1 MILKKIR
8 LHQPLLHGIE
18 EALEKIFGQGKKS
31 DQVVPS
37 ILKAHPK
44 WGSRDRNFVAEN
56 TYEIVRNKRLLRYIL
71 EETEGSGE
79 ESGMAMPDITLSGK
93 GGPGVEVPGVDT
105 LGIETSDMTTTGADA
120 AGIIPLYR
128 KMTGAWLILKG
139 FYEEEN
145 AYFDGLDPDK
155 IRERAA
161 VSAPEIRF
169 SVPDSLS
176 SLVRKEL
183 GDERWYRELEAMSA
197 PADVFLRVNLHRI
210 PKAKLKAELEEKGIF
225 TDEVES
231 VETALKLVKRSNLT
245 LTEEF
250 RKGYFEI
257 QDAGSQLISPFLG
270 PQPGELVIDACA
282 GAGGKTLHLAD
293 LMKNRGRLLALDV
306 ETTKLKELETR
317 AQRNR
322 VGIVT
327 TRGMDPDVITEFY
340 EQADKLL
347 LDVPCSGLG
356 VIRRNPDAKEALTA
370 DFLEEIKGVQA
381 EILKNY
387 SRMVKPGGML
397 VYATC
402 SVLPS
407 ENREQVDRFLAENSG
422 YTLIDDRQIWPSE
435 SGFDG
440 FYMALIRK
448 E

>member
-18 EALEKIFGQGKKS
+18 EALERIFGQGKKS
-31 DQVVPS
+31 DQVVPAV
-37 ILKAHPK
+37 LKAHPK

-56 TYEIVRNKRLLRYIL
+56 TYEIVRNKRLLLYIL
-71 EETEGSGE
+71 EEEEGATE
-79 ESGMAMPDITLSGK
+79 ESYPTSQRGA
-93 GGPGVEVPGVDT
+93 VPGLTV
-105 LGIETSDMTTTGADA
+105 SDTTTPDVTPLRTL
-120 AGIIPLYR
+120 PLYR
-128 KMTGAWLILKG
+128 KMTAAWLVLKG
-139 FYEEEN
+139 YEE
-145 AYFDGLDPDK
+145 ARFDGMDPGK

-161 VSAPEIRF
+161 VSVPEIRF

-176 SLVRKEL
+176 SLVKKEL
-183 GDERWYRELEAMSA
+183 GHERWYRELEAMSA
-197 PADVFLRVNLHRI
+197 PADVFLRANLYRI
-210 PKAKLKAELEEKGIF
+210 PKAKLKKALEEKGIF
-225 TDEVES
+225 TDEVEG
-231 VETALKLVKRSNLT
+231 VETALKLLKRSNLT

-250 RKGYFEI
+250 RKGYFEV

-306 ETTKLKELETR
+306 ETAKLKELENR

-322 VGIVT
+322 AGLVT
-327 TRGMDPDVITEFY
+327 TRPMHPEVITEFY

-370 DFLEEIKGVQA
+370 GFLEEVRTVQT

-402 SVLPS
+402 SILPS
-407 ENREQVDRFLAENSG
+407 ENREQVDHFLAENSG
-422 YTLIDDRQIWPSE
+422 YTLINDRQIWPSE

>member
-31 DQVVPS
+31 DQVVPA

-56 TYEIVRNKRLLRYIL
+56 TYEIVRNKRLLLYVL
-71 EETEGSGE
+71 EEAVSG
-79 ESGMAMPDITLSGK
+79 AALSDVTT
-93 GGPGVEVPGVDT
+93 PGIASP
-105 LGIETSDMTTTGADA
+105 
-120 AGIIPLYR
+120 YR
-128 KMTGAWLILKG
+128 KMMGAWLILKG
-139 FYEEEN
+139 YDD
-145 AYFDGLDPDK
+145 ASFDGLDPDR

-176 SLVRKEL
+176 SLIKKEL

-210 PKAKLKAELEEKGIF
+210 PKAKLKGALEEKGIF
-225 TDEVES
+225 TDEVEG
-231 VETALKLVKRSNLT
+231 VETALKLLKRSNLT

-250 RKGYFEI
+250 RKGYFEV
-257 QDAGSQLISPFLG
+257 QDAGSQLISSFLG
-270 PQPGELVIDACA
+270 PQPGELVVDACA

-306 ETTKLKELETR
+306 ETVKLKELENR

-327 TRGMDPDVITEFY
+327 TRGMDPEVITELY

-370 DFLEEIKGVQA
+370 DFLEEVKGVQA

-402 SVLPS
+402 SILPS